1 MFAIEKDIELTY
13 EEVNLIAGEN
23 RGDSYL
29 KINPFGV
36 VPSLELP
43 NGEYLNESVA
53 ICEYLEEQADFP
65 KLIGDSANKRAT
77 RSWQRRIEL
86 LVSENIYNAY
96 RFSVG
101 LEIYKDRVHC
111 IPDAAE
117 DLEKAAQKNLMIID
131 QLIENRTWICGDWFS
146 LSDILLFCAL
156 DFRCFGRPT
165 YRYRPSE
172 PQCVVCYHDD
182 QRKRPLKSRLTLA
195 HCLIKSISKGKS
207 NPFINAMNY
216 LQCV

>member
-1 MFAIEKDIELTY
+1 MQAIEKEIELTY

-23 RGDSYL
+23 RSDYYL

-43 NGEYLNESVA
+43 NGEYINESVA
-53 ICEYLEEQADFP
+53 ICEYLEEERTFP
-65 KLIGDSANKRAT
+65 NLVGETPSERAIQ

-86 LVSENIYNAY
+86 LVSEHIYNAY

-101 LEIYKDRVHC
+101 LEIYKDRIHC
-111 IPDAAE
+111 IPHAAE

-156 DFRCFGRPT
+156 DFGASVGQPIDTGLLNLNVWFATMMTRE
-165 YRYRPSE
+165 S
-172 PQCVVCYHDD
+172 VH
-182 QRKRPLKSRLTLA
+182 LSR
-195 HCLIKSISKGKS
+195 G
-207 NPFINAMNY
+207 
-216 LQCV
+216 

>member
-1 MFAIEKDIELTY
+1 MKLYTSSGPNSRVVKMFAIEKEIDLTY
-13 EEVNLIAGEN
+13 EEVNLIAGDN
-23 RGDSYL
+23 RTDSYL
-29 KINPFGV
+29 GINPFGV

-77 RSWQRRIEL
+77 QRSWQRRIEL

-117 DLEKAAQKNLMIID
+117 DLEKAARKNLMIID

-156 DFRCFGRPT
+156 DFGASVGQPIDTGLLNLNVWFATMMTRE
-165 YRYRPSE
+165 S
-172 PQCVVCYHDD
+172 VH
-182 QRKRPLKSRLTLA
+182 LSR
-195 HCLIKSISKGKS
+195 G
-207 NPFINAMNY
+207 
-216 LQCV
+216 

>member
-1 MFAIEKDIELTY
+1 MFAIEKEIELTY

-23 RGDSYL
+23 RSDYYL

-43 NGEYLNESVA
+43 NGEYINESVA
-53 ICEYLEEQADFP
+53 ICEYLEEERTFP
-65 KLIGDSANKRAT
+65 NLVGETPSERAIQ

-86 LVSENIYNAY
+86 LVSEHIYNAY

-101 LEIYKDRVHC
+101 LEIYKDRIHC
-111 IPDAAE
+111 IPHAAE

-156 DFRCFGRPT
+156 DFGASVGQPIDTGLLNLNVWFATMMTRE
-165 YRYRPSE
+165 S
-172 PQCVVCYHDD
+172 VH
-182 QRKRPLKSRLTLA
+182 LSR
-195 HCLIKSISKGKS
+195 G
-207 NPFINAMNY
+207 
-216 LQCV
+216 

>member
-1 MFAIEKDIELTY
+1 MKLYTSSGPNSRVVKMFALEKEIELTY

-23 RGDSYL
+23 RTDSYL
-29 KINPFGV
+29 T
-36 VPSLELP
+36 

-65 KLIGDSANKRAT
+65 KLIGDSPNQRAIQ

-117 DLEKAAQKNLMIID
+117 DLEKAAQNNLMIID
-131 QLIENRTWICGDWFS
+131 QLIENKTWICGDWFS

-156 DFRCFGRPT
+156 DFGASVGQPIDTGLLNLNVWFATMMTRE
-165 YRYRPSE
+165 S
-172 PQCVVCYHDD
+172 VH
-182 QRKRPLKSRLTLA
+182 LSR
-195 HCLIKSISKGKS
+195 G
-207 NPFINAMNY
+207 
-216 LQCV
+216 

>member
-1 MFAIEKDIELTY
+1 M
-13 EEVNLIAGEN
+13 
-23 RGDSYL
+23 
-29 KINPFGV
+29 
-36 VPSLELP
+36 
-43 NGEYLNESVA
+43 
-53 ICEYLEEQADFP
+53 
-65 KLIGDSANKRAT
+65 
-77 RSWQRRIEL
+77 

-156 DFRCFGRPT
+156 DFGASVGQPIDTGLLNLNVWFATMMTRE
-165 YRYRPSE
+165 S
-172 PQCVVCYHDD
+172 VH
-182 QRKRPLKSRLTLA
+182 LSR
-195 HCLIKSISKGKS
+195 G
-207 NPFINAMNY
+207 
-216 LQCV
+216 

>member
-1 MFAIEKDIELTY
+1 MFAIEKEIELTY

-23 RGDSYL
+23 RSDYYL

-43 NGEYLNESVA
+43 NGEYINESVA
-53 ICEYLEEQADFP
+53 ICEYLEEERTFP
-65 KLIGDSANKRAT
+65 NLVGETPSERAT
-77 RSWQRRIEL
+77 QRSWQRRIEL
-86 LVSENIYNAY
+86 LVSEHIYNAY

-101 LEIYKDRVHC
+101 LEIYKDRIHC
-111 IPDAAE
+111 IPHAAE

-156 DFRCFGRPT
+156 DFGASVGQPIDTGLLNLNVWFATMMTRE
-165 YRYRPSE
+165 S
-172 PQCVVCYHDD
+172 VH
-182 QRKRPLKSRLTLA
+182 LSR
-195 HCLIKSISKGKS
+195 G
-207 NPFINAMNY
+207 
-216 LQCV
+216 

>member
-1 MFAIEKDIELTY
+1 MFAIEKKIDLTY

-23 RGDSYL
+23 RTDSYL
-29 KINPFGV
+29 GINPFGV

-77 RSWQRRIEL
+77 QRSWQRRIEL

-101 LEIYKDRVHC
+101 LEIYKNRVHC

-131 QLIENRTWICGDWFS
+131 QLIENKHGYRRLVLFKRYPF
-146 LSDILLFCAL
+146 FCAL
-156 DFRCFGRPT
+156 DFGASVGQPIDTGLLNLNVWFATMMTRE
-165 YRYRPSE
+165 S
-172 PQCVVCYHDD
+172 VH
-182 QRKRPLKSRLTLA
+182 LSR
-195 HCLIKSISKGKS
+195 G
-207 NPFINAMNY
+207 
-216 LQCV
+216 